1 MSDDYKNKDPE
12 KRNTRDE
19 RQRPSEQ
26 YRAKPKL
33 VEIFSN
39 TSRKPRLKNANPLDL
54 EKQAKEAGGANAIV
68 DEQTAATMQT
78 ELLTDG
84 SSGENVIAFPGAMRK
99 QPKKEE
105 EDYTRP
111 RQQDN
116 RVVTL
121 APEFDD
127 NTQFSR
133 EVLDEVE
140 QFRESGPIESFDS
153 IDIDMDSDKQE
164 QERRAQE
171 EAEHT
176 RLEKTLSAGQAEGVQ
191 AEHIVSKV
199 PVYRP
204 DEPDNLL
211 NVKAGRFAEVVG
223 REYDAYSNSKNSA
236 FAQRRNRSAPTRPP
250 VEPPDDI
257 SVTQERI
264 LGAVVGFFSKDE
276 AEEPAEPEAPKSEKP
291 KPVEDYTGKE
301 DEKSIQFELDS
312 NTGKLI
318 FRSILSG
325 VIALVAIAISVITR
339 LFPGELIG
347 AIPVAPA
354 AYAVFNFLL
363 VASSLVLNRV
373 SMGSG
378 LGALFRLKG
387 SSDSAVAIA
396 GCAALVQTVV
406 SFFFLPGDMS
416 SFNVNYYCDIVLT
429 AFFANNLGKLL
440 LVLRVKDNFR
450 FLSAEGQKYA
460 AKIYNNE
467 SMARQMLSGTLSEND
482 LIAYQ
487 HKTGF
492 ATNFLKISYAPDPS
506 EDMASRL
513 APITAI
519 AAIAVSVLY
528 GILRG
533 NAPDAFNTFA
543 LLTALSIPISNLLSV
558 NIPVRRLCKTLNDY
572 DAMLAGFPA
581 IKQFCDSTAIMI
593 DAEEL
598 FPADYIDLQCILTYE
613 DYNVD
618 ESLLCGIAILKEAH
632 NPIANAFEA
641 IVNEANETLPDV
653 ESVLYEDGLG
663 LVGWVNSERLL
674 VGSRELLETYKVELP
689 AETDEESYLAEGSQ
703 VTFLSRA
710 GRAVAMLVTRYEAD
724 PELQGELQRA
734 EANGICFLIR
744 TTDFNLTDEQIA
756 KLYNLFY
763 RSIKVLPT
771 GLGSAL
777 REAKSVNEEESR
789 SYLITRGKTSSLAR
803 AISGCVKIR
812 QNISMAVVIQM
823 IAVILGLLIAAPL
836 ALYAGAGVMGTLEVS
851 VYALFWALAAIIAPS
866 LQKP

>member
-250 VEPPDDI
+250 
-257 SVTQERI
+257 S
-264 LGAVVGFFSKDE
+264 
-276 AEEPAEPEAPKSEKP
+276 
-291 KPVEDYTGKE
+291 
-301 DEKSIQFELDS
+301 
-312 NTGKLI
+312 
-318 FRSILSG
+318 RSL
-325 VIALVAIAISVITR
+325 
-339 LFPGELIG
+339 
-347 AIPVAPA
+347 
-354 AYAVFNFLL
+354 
-363 VASSLVLNRV
+363 
-373 SMGSG
+373 
-378 LGALFRLKG
+378 
-387 SSDSAVAIA
+387 
-396 GCAALVQTVV
+396 
-406 SFFFLPGDMS
+406 
-416 SFNVNYYCDIVLT
+416 
-429 AFFANNLGKLL
+429 
-440 LVLRVKDNFR
+440 
-450 FLSAEGQKYA
+450 
-460 AKIYNNE
+460 
-467 SMARQMLSGTLSEND
+467 
-482 LIAYQ
+482 
-487 HKTGF
+487 
-492 ATNFLKISYAPDPS
+492 
-506 EDMASRL
+506 
-513 APITAI
+513 
-519 AAIAVSVLY
+519 
-528 GILRG
+528 
-533 NAPDAFNTFA
+533 
-543 LLTALSIPISNLLSV
+543 
-558 NIPVRRLCKTLNDY
+558 
-572 DAMLAGFPA
+572 
-581 IKQFCDSTAIMI
+581 
-593 DAEEL
+593 
-598 FPADYIDLQCILTYE
+598 
-613 DYNVD
+613 
-618 ESLLCGIAILKEAH
+618 
-632 NPIANAFEA
+632 
-641 IVNEANETLPDV
+641 
-653 ESVLYEDGLG
+653 
-663 LVGWVNSERLL
+663 W
-674 VGSRELLETYKVELP
+674 
-689 AETDEESYLAEGSQ
+689 
-703 VTFLSRA
+703 
-710 GRAVAMLVTRYEAD
+710 
-724 PELQGELQRA
+724 
-734 EANGICFLIR
+734 R
-744 TTDFNLTDEQIA
+744 TTPA
-756 KLYNLFY
+756 KRMKRAF
-763 RSIKVLPT
+763 
-771 GLGSAL
+771 
-777 REAKSVNEEESR
+777 
-789 SYLITRGKTSSLAR
+789 SLSWTATP
-803 AISGCVKIR
+803 AS
-812 QNISMAVVIQM
+812 
-823 IAVILGLLIAAPL
+823 
-836 ALYAGAGVMGTLEVS
+836 
-851 VYALFWALAAIIAPS
+851 
-866 LQKP
+866 